1 MRTSYDAP
9 DTTDRPRHWSDDAGC
24 RGYDWP
30 DTFFPKSYAGTD
42 LFTVAAAKAICV
54 ECPVRGECLSHA
66 LDRDE
71 REGVWGGLTPD
82 ERRALRANS
91 GGEREGP
98 RAAA

>member
-9 DTTDRPRHWSDDAGC
+9 DTADRPRHWSDDAAC

-30 DTFFPKSYAGTD
+30 DTFFPKSYAGPD
-42 LFTVAAAKAICV
+42 LFTVAAAKAMCDL
-54 ECPVRGECLSHA
+54 CPVVGACLSHA
-66 LDRDE
+66 LE
-71 REGVWGGLTPD
+71 RGEPDGVWGGLTPD
-82 ERRALRANS
+82 ERRGLKANS